1 MACPELAFKQV
12 LAMELIFKQAEK
24 LELVEELLAEEL
36 VMVLEQPVAFHFVA
50 YLHLQAFSPAFCQI
64 CPQYIPSTT
73 LAIPLHFQ
81 LFH

>member
-1 MACPELAFKQV
+1 MACLKLAFKQG

-24 LELVEELLAEEL
+24 LELVEGLLAKKM
-36 VMVLEQPVAFHFVA
+36 VKVLEQPVVFHFIA
-50 YLHLQAFSPAFCQI
+50 YPHLQAFSPAFCQI